1 MSVRWLQPQCLS
13 KGMVVRLRVVE
24 VAQLVLFKE
33 GVGKKELEDLCLQE
47 VEEIREVEAHWVV
60 RELFK

>member
-1 MSVRWLQPQCLS
+1 M
-13 KGMVVRLRVVE
+13 RVVE